1 MIASYGNQIVMEPT
15 LEDAMMALIR
25 GASPVVDADIT
36 EVEAPRETASTRGER
51 SLASEARTAYDRAVA
66 AQRRGDWA
74 AYGAALEELGRI
86 LEQLT
91 GSEE

>member
-1 MIASYGNQIVMEPT
+1 MEPT

-25 GASPVVDADIT
+25 GASPVAEVDT
-36 EVEAPRETASTRGER
+36 SEVETVRETTPTRGER
-51 SLASEARTAYDRAVA
+51 SLASQARTAYDRAVS

-91 GSEE
+91 ETEE